1 MNDPKAIIDNT
12 GMGARQW
19 IVIALMVILNALD
32 GFDVLSSA
40 FASPGITKEWGIER
54 SALGVVLSAELVG
67 MGFGSI
73 LLGGMADRFGRK
85 GAMLVCLLFMAT
97 GMYLASTAG
106 GVTPMIVY
114 RFVTGIGI
122 GGMLAATNAVAA
134 ESSNAKHRRTAIA
147 AYVAGYPLGA
157 IIGGIAVVYTIGIPV
172 MAANLKVDL
181 LTATTYV
188 TPFLTGDFIK
198 VALTALIAFGLHRAY
213 PKAFKN

>member
-1 MNDPKAIIDNT
+1 MLSAEQLMALSDIA
-12 GMGARQW
+12 GFGALKEGLSD
-19 IVIALMVILNALD
+19 ALGEGGSDSVPMH
-32 GFDVLSSA
+32 
-40 FASPGITKEWGIER
+40 E
-54 SALGVVLSAELVG
+54 LGVVLSAELVG

-147 AYVAGYPLGA
+147 ARCL
-157 IIGGIAVVYTIGIPV
+157 
-172 MAANLKVDL
+172 D
-181 LTATTYV
+181 
-188 TPFLTGDFIK
+188 FLHYDGS
-198 VALTALIAFGLHRAY
+198 
-213 PKAFKN
+213 